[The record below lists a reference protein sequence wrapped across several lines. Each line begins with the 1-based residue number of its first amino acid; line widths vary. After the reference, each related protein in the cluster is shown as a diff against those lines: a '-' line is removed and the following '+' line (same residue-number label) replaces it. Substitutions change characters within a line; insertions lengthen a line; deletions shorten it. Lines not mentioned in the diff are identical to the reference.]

1 MDLYDL
7 CKINPKEAVARIKD
21 KTVVTLT
28 VLRGDEYQQQS
39 TSQKE
44 EHIYDE
50 ILYAD
55 LCPALYQSD
64 ENYPPALV
72 MASPGFSKDC
82 LQKRRAPMLEDLQ
95 NKRPASPLANHV
107 DRATSSAQTGEKG
120 SKDSGLSSGSSG
132 HGFCRH
138 NERAVENQKGVAHPN
153 LGNALNR
160 SVGARSSYRTERE
173 MVRNF
178 LKSQKRSGHTHQ
190 LHTQSSKRRNYRIE
204 GGYEVEVGN
213 QFQSLPCCQQFLRS
227 SMWGDLVATVGL
239 WLYLM

>member
-28 VLRGDEYQQQS
+28 VLRGDEYQQQN

-55 LCPALYQSD
+55 LCPALSQSD
-64 ENYPPALV
+64 ENYPPVLA
-72 MASPGFSKDC
+72 MASPGFSKDS

-95 NKRPASPLANHV
+95 NKRPASPLANHI

-132 HGFCRH
+132 HVFSRH
-138 NERAVENQKGVAHPN
+138 NEKAVENQKGVAHPN
-153 LGNALNR
+153 LGAGNALNR

-213 QFQSLPCCQQFLRS
+213 HSNRCQQFLRS
-227 SMWGDLVATVGL
+227 
-239 WLYLM
+239 

>member
-21 KTVVTLT
+21 KTVVTIT
-28 VLRGDEYQQQS
+28 VLRGDEYQQQN

-55 LCPALYQSD
+55 LCPALSQSD
-64 ENYPPALV
+64 ENYPPAPV
-72 MASPGFSKDC
+72 MASPGFSKDS
-82 LQKRRAPMLEDLQ
+82 LQKRRAPMQEDLQ
-95 NKRPASPLANHV
+95 NKRPASPLANHIE
-107 DRATSSAQTGEKG
+107 RATSSAQNGEKG

-132 HGFCRH
+132 HGFSRH
-138 NERAVENQKGVAHPN
+138 ERAGESQKSVAHPN

-173 MVRNF
+173 MMRNF

-204 GGYEVEVGN
+204 GGYEVEVSN
-213 QFQSLPCCQQFLRS
+213 
-227 SMWGDLVATVGL
+227 
-239 WLYLM
+239 

>member
-21 KTVVTLT
+21 KTVVTIT
-28 VLRGDEYQQQS
+28 VLRGDEYQQQNI
-39 TSQKE
+39 SQKE

-55 LCPALYQSD
+55 LCPALSQSD
-64 ENYPPALV
+64 ENYPPAPV
-72 MASPGFSKDC
+72 MASPGFSKDS
-82 LQKRRAPMLEDLQ
+82 LQKRRAPMQEDLQ
-95 NKRPASPLANHV
+95 NKRPASPLANHIE
-107 DRATSSAQTGEKG
+107 RATSSAQNGEKG

-132 HGFCRH
+132 HGFSRH
-138 NERAVENQKGVAHPN
+138 ERAGESQKSVAHPN

-173 MVRNF
+173 MMRNF

-213 QFQSLPCCQQFLRS
+213 
-227 SMWGDLVATVGL
+227 
-239 WLYLM
+239 

>member
-21 KTVVTLT
+21 KTVVTIT
-28 VLRGDEYQQQS
+28 VLRGDEYQQQN

-55 LCPALYQSD
+55 LCPALTGTD
-64 ENYPPALV
+64 ENYPPASV
-72 MASPGFSKDC
+72 MASPGFSKDS
-82 LQKRRAPMLEDLQ
+82 LQKRRAPMQEDLQ
-95 NKRPASPLANHV
+95 NKRPASPLANHIE
-107 DRATSSAQTGEKG
+107 RATSSAQNGEKG

-132 HGFCRH
+132 HGFSRH
-138 NERAVENQKGVAHPN
+138 ERAGESQKSVAHPN

-160 SVGARSSYRTERE
+160 SVGGRSSYRTERE
-173 MVRNF
+173 MMRNF
-178 LKSQKRSGHTHQ
+178 LKSQKGSGRTHQ

-213 QFQSLPCCQQFLRS
+213 
-227 SMWGDLVATVGL
+227 
-239 WLYLM
+239 

>member
-21 KTVVTLT
+21 KTVVTIT
-28 VLRGDEYQQQS
+28 VLRGDEYQQQD

-55 LCPALYQSD
+55 LCPALSQSD
-64 ENYPPALV
+64 ENYPPAPV
-72 MASPGFSKDC
+72 MASPGFSKDS
-82 LQKRRAPMLEDLQ
+82 LQKRRAPMQEDLQ
-95 NKRPASPLANHV
+95 NKRPASPLANH
-107 DRATSSAQTGEKG
+107 TAQTGEKG

-132 HGFCRH
+132 HGFSRH
-138 NERAVENQKGVAHPN
+138 ERAGESQRSVAHPN

-173 MVRNF
+173 MMRNF

-213 QFQSLPCCQQFLRS
+213 
-227 SMWGDLVATVGL
+227 
-239 WLYLM
+239 

>member
-21 KTVVTLT
+21 KTVVTIT
-28 VLRGDEYQQQS
+28 VLRGDEYQQQN

-55 LCPALYQSD
+55 LCPALSQSD
-64 ENYPPALV
+64 ENYPPAPV
-72 MASPGFSKDC
+72 MASPGFSRDS
-82 LQKRRAPMLEDLQ
+82 LQKRRAPMQEDLQ
-95 NKRPASPLANHV
+95 NKRPASPLANHIE
-107 DRATSSAQTGEKG
+107 RATSSAQNGEKG

-132 HGFCRH
+132 HGFSRH
-138 NERAVENQKGVAHPN
+138 ERAGESQKSVAHPN

-173 MVRNF
+173 MMRNF

-204 GGYEVEVGN
+204 GGYEVEVSN
-213 QFQSLPCCQQFLRS
+213 
-227 SMWGDLVATVGL
+227 
-239 WLYLM
+239 